1 MSIPG
6 MSGPLEMDV
15 LPIFSYKYCQECYS
29 RNQSEKYFVW
39 EVYFLGTEVF
49 FAVLKKYINFKS
61 DVISHEH
68 GNIKQ
73 CLELGRQRYIF
84 LKWYSFFPPGVTG
97 FCPQYFARSTH
108 NIPKKYELLIKTS
121 PFQHFH
127 RIFRLQ
133 LPLK

>member
-1 MSIPG
+1 MPKMQG
-6 MSGPLEMDV
+6 
-15 LPIFSYKYCQECYS
+15 CYS

-49 FAVLKKYINFKS
+49 FAVLKKYMNFKS

-84 LKWYSFFPPGVTG
+84 LKWYSFSPPRPRVTG
-97 FCPQYFARSTH
+97 FSLARST
-108 NIPKKYELLIKTS
+108 KLLKV
-121 PFQHFH
+121 
-127 RIFRLQ
+127 
-133 LPLK
+133 